1 MTVIAAR
8 GKEAAADT
16 QLTGD
21 YVHRVHKLHRL
32 PDGGVAGG
40 AGNWARCYTYIQW
53 LITQQGDAPSLEDCS
68 VLIVRPDGSHWLAED
83 GGTFPLID
91 TVSAIGCGS
100 QAAVLAMRQ
109 GMTPAKAIESV
120 CKADAYSSEPVQTMR
135 VEPARKRA
143 K

>member
-1 MTVIAAR
+1 MTIIAAK
-8 GKEAAADT
+8 GKDLACDT

-21 YVHRVHKLHRL
+21 YTHRVHKLYRL

-40 AGNWARCYTYIQW
+40 AGTWARCYTYIQW
-53 LITQQGDAPSLEDCS
+53 LISQQGDAPSLEDCT
-68 VLIVRPDGSHWLAED
+68 VLIVRPDGTHWLAED

-91 TVSAIGCGS
+91 TISAIGCGA
-100 QAAVLAMRQ
+100 QAAVVAMRQ

-120 CKADAYSSEPVQTMR
+120 CKADAYSSEPVQTMK
-135 VEPARKRA
+135 VETSRKRG